1 MCAHYAPTMRPLCPE
16 TVPELNRW
24 DQSAPPM
31 RPLCAYHAPTVSINR
46 LDLHQWAQ
54 SAPPMRPLCAHN
66 APTNST
72 SRFEVVPLGPKC
84 ARYAPTMCSL
94 FASILF
100 AFEAMGPHCAPCAPT
115 MLCFETAS
123 GEIRCIDPR
132 QRAHYDEK
140 LANTFVDRAR
150 CGHFSDFWVRFL
162 GGTLG
167 RRSGRIV
174 GA

>member
-94 FASILF
+94 FASIFLLLNRWV
-100 AFEAMGPHCAPCAPT
+100 HTAPPVRPLCYVSKPLRVKSVASIRGNAPT
-115 MLCFETAS
+115 T
-123 GEIRCIDPR
+123 
-132 QRAHYDEK
+132 
-140 LANTFVDRAR
+140 T
-150 CGHFSDFWVRFL
+150 
-162 GGTLG
+162 
-167 RRSGRIV
+167 RSWRILS
-174 GA
+174 